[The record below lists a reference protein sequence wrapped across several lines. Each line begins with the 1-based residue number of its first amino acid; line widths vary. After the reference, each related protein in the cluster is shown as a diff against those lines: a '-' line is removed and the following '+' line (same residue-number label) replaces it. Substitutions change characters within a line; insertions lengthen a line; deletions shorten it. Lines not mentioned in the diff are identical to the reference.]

1 MSLLQ
6 CTNLG
11 KRFAG
16 LQAVDSVDL
25 SIQKGE
31 IVGLIGPNGAG
42 KTTFVNLL
50 TGEIPVSSGT
60 IFYNGTDITQLPP
73 HKRNRL
79 GLARTFQVPRPFHSM
94 SIFEN
99 ITLAARFGKNGRPRD
114 PQSVRSKAEELLE
127 KIGLANVMYAGTETL
142 TTAGLKRLEVA
153 RALATDPDILFLDEP
168 LGGLNQAEAADAL
181 TLIRSL
187 NEAGMTIVFIEHIV
201 KAVAAISHRVV
212 VLARGQKLA
221 EGTPEAVLANEDVQR
236 AYLGNISSALERNA
250 ARRRQ
255 KNARLQQSS
264 LAGSPEHE

>member
-6 CTNLG
+6 CTGLG

-25 SIQKGE
+25 SIEKGE

-50 TGEIPVSSGT
+50 TGELPVTSGT
-60 IFYNGTDITQLPP
+60 ILYEGRDITRLAPD
-73 HKRNRL
+73 KRTRL

-94 SIFEN
+94 SILEN
-99 ITLAARFGKNGRPRD
+99 VTLAAQFGRDGRPRD
-114 PQSVRSKAEELLE
+114 RRSAFRKAADILDMT
-127 KIGLANVMYAGTETL
+127 GLNTQAEANTGTL

-153 RALATDPDILFLDEP
+153 RALATEPDILFLDEP
-168 LGGLNQAEAADAL
+168 LGGLNQGEAADAL
-181 TLIRSL
+181 KLIRSL
-187 NEAGMTIVFIEHIV
+187 NEGGTTILFIEHII
-201 KAVAAISHRVV
+201 KAVSAISHRIV

-221 EGTPEAVLANEDVQR
+221 EGTPEAVLADKEVQR

-250 ARRRQ
+250 ARRAQ
-255 KNARLQQSS
+255 PGAARPASNGSS
-264 LAGSPEHE
+264 PDA